1 MVPADMISRT
11 GSSGFAGMS
20 LLFMSKYPVMNLPVS
35 DVILAAADILS
46 AYSIREEKRY
56 IKSNTEHPTAIPAGK
71 NHFGKRVSKLPSS
84 SE

>member
-35 DVILAAADILS
+35 DVILAAAGVCNIDGFIFDFIYHHKVVPVPMYDTWQFYFRAETLP
-46 AYSIREEKRY
+46 IRF
-56 IKSNTEHPTAIPAGK
+56 IG
-71 NHFGKRVSKLPSS
+71 V
-84 SE
+84 